1 MSSNLR
7 RVGSVSLIA
16 MGLSF
21 CFAAAAQTTTPSTT
35 RDTTTEGAGATS
47 PTTGTGP
54 GAAAGARN
62 EDAGMMRGAKDDA
75 KHDAKH
81 GAMKNVSP
89 QTFAS
94 QAAVIG
100 KAEIE
105 LAQVA
110 LNNTKNEEIRL
121 YAERMIKD
129 HTAADTKLKKIAAKE
144 NLTLPQAL
152 DAEHRAVKD
161 KLAGL
166 KDAAFDR
173 EYRKEMAK
181 GHDKAVALFESASQ
195 TEQMP
200 EELREFAASTLD
212 TLEDHRE
219 DAHDMQEKAQKRDG
233 A

>member
-1 MSSNLR
+1 M
-7 RVGSVSLIA
+7 VAAGVTFA
-16 MGLSF
+16 LS
-21 CFAAAAQTTTPSTT
+21 ALAQTTSPSTT
-35 RDTTTEGAGATS
+35 TNATNQDA
-47 PTTGTGP
+47 TR
-54 GAAAGARN
+54 GAASTTQQAQ
-62 EDAGMMRGAKDDA
+62 
-75 KHDAKH
+75 HDAKH
-81 GAMKNVSP
+81 GAKQTGAMNVTP

-94 QAAVIG
+94 KAAVIG

-105 LAQVA
+105 LANLA
-110 LNNTKNEEIRL
+110 LNNTKNEEIRI

-129 HTAADTKLKKIAAKE
+129 HTAADAKLKQIAAKE
-144 NLTLPQAL
+144 NLTLPQSL

-166 KDAAFDR
+166 KGDAFDR

-200 EELREFAASTLD
+200 EDLREFAASTLD

-219 DAHDMQEKAQKRDG
+219 DAHDMQKKAQKKEG